1 MKILILSQVFYP
13 DTVSVSQHVS
23 DLAFKLAKDGNKVTV
38 YSSCYPYEEKNNK
51 YKPKEAI
58 NGVEIQRLFQSSF
71 GKKNIFSRLV
81 DFFTFY
87 CSITFKLLILKRT
100 DYDLIVGTTVPPL
113 LSLIGVLIAKWKR
126 LKFVYW
132 IMDLQPELSI
142 SSGLIKDKSF
152 IARLFT
158 LFGNYII
165 KHSDRIISLDRF
177 MTGYLISRGAK
188 ECSIRT
194 IPVWP
199 VMDEKYNGDRMSNPF
214 RIQNNFGDKIV
225 VMYSGNHAFVHPLDT
240 LLEAALRL
248 RWNLQFLFVFVGGGV
263 RKKDVTGF
271 KNKYNLDNIIQLPFQ
286 PRENIHNSLGS
297 SDIQVVILGDGQ
309 VGYTHPNK
317 IYGALY
323 VAKPILYI
331 GPKKSHV
338 GDILDKL
345 SGNIFVEHGEI
356 EKLVYEL
363 EKFSNLSSDVIE
375 SIENKNGKHA
385 DSNFNPD
392 LLKIK
397 MIEAVVTT

>member
-38 YSSCYPYEEKNNK
+38 YTSCYPYEEKNNK
-51 YKPKEAI
+51 YKPKESI
-58 NGVEIQRLFQSSF
+58 NGIEIQRLFQSSF
-71 GKKNIFSRLV
+71 GKNNIFSRLV

-87 CSITFKLLILKRT
+87 CSITFKLLFLNRT
-100 DYDLIVGTTVPPL
+100 NYDLIVGTTVPPL

-240 LLEAALRL
+240 LLESALRL
-248 RWNLQFLFVFVGGGV
+248 RWNLEFLFVFVGGGV

-345 SGNIFVEHGEI
+345 SGNIFVEHGDI
-356 EKLVYEL
+356 ETLVYEL
-363 EKFSNLSSDVIE
+363 KKFSNLSSDDIE
-375 SIENKNGKHA
+375 SINNKNRKYA